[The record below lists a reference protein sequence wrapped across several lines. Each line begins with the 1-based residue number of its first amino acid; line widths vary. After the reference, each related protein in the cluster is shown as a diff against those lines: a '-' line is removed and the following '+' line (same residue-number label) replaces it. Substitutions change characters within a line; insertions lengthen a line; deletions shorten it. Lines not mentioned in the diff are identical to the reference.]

1 MKSPISTSY
10 LFFIYLFSWSVLRVF
25 YLDFAFYWDEAWVYA
40 PALRVMSE
48 LGPSI
53 MPDAIPEFYSRG
65 HPLLFHFLGGIW
77 LKIFGT
83 SYISFHSYALSI
95 SILFL
100 LATYTTLKEWSNEK
114 VALISVILLSFNKTF
129 FAEASTV
136 QPEVMVALFTIL
148 SLRYFILNNNVLYI
162 LFTSLLLLTKESGI
176 ILPFA
181 IATYHL
187 ANVTLIRKS
196 NDYKA
201 IAKQLVIILLPLLTF
216 GVFLLTTYFYKGWFL
231 FPEHT
236 NMIVLEA
243 RYSIDRIKELFKLI
257 CDADNRFWIT
267 GIMAIGILISKKNKI
282 ESLLA
287 LIGGILGIYLI
298 VYESKT
304 AQFIELLGLILLVVS
319 LYSIYKFY
327 IKETIIHQ
335 HNILLILVLFTVMY
349 MLFTV
354 MNFYTVRYLITI
366 FPFLYFFAVLLLHET
381 FGSNRNLYFIVLIFI
396 LVKTI
401 PLNFNGKIP
410 NSLANQNDYITVRN
424 KLVQDLENRAIF
436 NEKIAVPDYVIAR
449 ILQDKNI
456 GFLHSDKVFTN
467 LDWNIETSRFTII
480 NNYDQYPEILKS
492 DKFKLLVKFEKGI
505 NWIEVWEKMP

>member
-1 MKSPISTSY
+1 MKTPISTSY
-10 LFFIYLFSWSVLRVF
+10 LFFIYIISWSVLRIF

-53 MPDAIPEFYSRG
+53 LPDAIPEFYSRG

-100 LATYTTLKEWSNEK
+100 FATYSALKEWSNEK

-148 SLRYFILNNNVLYI
+148 SLKYFFSNKNALYVLSA
-162 LFTSLLLLTKESGI
+162 SLLILTKESGI
-176 ILPFA
+176 ILPMA
-181 IATYHL
+181 IAIYHL
-187 ANVTLIRKS
+187 ANVLFIKKS
-196 NDYKA
+196 NNYKEA
-201 IAKQLVIILLPLLTF
+201 AKQLIIILLPLLTF
-216 GVFLLTTYFYKGWFL
+216 IIFLLTTYLYKGWFL

-236 NMIVLEA
+236 DMIVWEA
-243 RYSIDRIKELFKLI
+243 RYAIDRIKELLKLI

-267 GIMAIGILISKKNKI
+267 GFMAIGILISNKNRI

-287 LIGGILGIYLI
+287 LIGGILGIYLF
-298 VYESKT
+298 VYESKN

-319 LYSIYKFY
+319 LYSIYKLY
-327 IKETIIHQ
+327 IKEVINHQ
-335 HNILLILVLFTVMY
+335 HNILLLLVLFTVMY

-366 FPFLYFFAVLLLHET
+366 FPFIYFFAVLLLHET
-381 FGSNRNLYFIVLIFI
+381 FGSNRNFYYLIIIFI
-396 LVKTI
+396 LLKTI

-410 NSLANQNDYITVRN
+410 NSLANQNDYITIRT
-424 KLVQDLENRAIF
+424 KLVQDLENRALF

-456 GFLHSDKVFTN
+456 GFLHSEKVFTN
-467 LDWNIETSRFTII
+467 LDWNMETSKYTII

-492 DKFKLLVKFEKGI
+492 DKFKLLIKFEKGI
-505 NWIEVWEKMP
+505 NWIEVWEKTP